1 MVLPKKSLLGVF
13 AGLLALLAV
22 LGIVWVAYFSVPP
35 TTPGADKPGPQ
46 PPPGTEPPPGQPG
59 NGTPPQGR
67 EDTGPQFWFSR
78 DDYAISDPDTD
89 NQVAVFAVDTLS
101 KWDNP
106 ERWSRTLD
114 TMDVYVI
121 QSYLFNRGR
130 PVADAFADMC
140 LDYPQ
145 YTLDGADDRVQQCYN
160 EYLKRVLTVL
170 NTYGVEL
177 AIHAGGSKGYV
188 AENNPSGVPAR
199 TIGLAETVNLIAWIN
214 EIGSELDPP
223 YRVGYVKL
231 QSMLSGNPK
240 TWEGHGLANN
250 IVNTISF
257 MKEVQREFPD
267 IRFVLGDALF
277 QKRTDEIE
285 GPGGETQQTWR
296 DAYRALKTALD
307 EEVNSPGGM
316 ALKFEGIRVEWN
328 RDWVTDPALAD
339 DTGFAELQGPNGAVE
354 VAHGY
359 GWRVGISHNAEKQ
372 SNDESFDSRVF
383 ENRVLTIARRSLE
396 LGIDADNVV
405 FRNGGGYLFPK
416 TTIPEELGPNDSPTQ
431 ASIFLQLVAL
441 YDQ

>member
-1 MVLPKKSLLGVF
+1 METKQTLARIFV
-13 AGLLALLAV
+13 GLLALLAV

-35 TTPGADKPGPQ
+35 ATPEPDKPGTQAPL
-46 PPPGTEPPPGQPG
+46 GTEPPSGQPG

-78 DDYAISDPDTD
+78 DDYAISDPDAD

-106 ERWSRTLD
+106 ERWPRTLD

-140 LDYPQ
+140 LEYPQ
-145 YTLDGADDRVQQCYN
+145 YHLDGADDRVQQCYN
-160 EYLKRVLTVL
+160 EYLRHVLTVL

-177 AIHAGGSKGYV
+177 AIHAGPSKGYV
-188 AENNPSGVPAR
+188 APDNPSGAPAKTTGLTE
-199 TIGLAETVNLIAWIN
+199 TIKLIAWIN

-223 YRVGYVKL
+223 YRVSYVKL

-240 TWEGHGLANN
+240 VEEGHGLANGV
-250 IVNTISF
+250 VNTISF

-277 QKRTDEIE
+277 QKRTDEIK
-285 GPGGETQQTWR
+285 GRGGETEETWR
-296 DAYRALKTALD
+296 DAYLALKTALD
-307 EEVNSPGGM
+307 EEVNSSGDI
-316 ALKFEGIRVEWN
+316 ALKLDGIRIEWN
-328 RDWVTDPALAD
+328 RDWVGDPALAA
-339 DTGFAELQGPNGAVE
+339 DTGFAELQGPNGVVE
-354 VAHGY
+354 VAHDY
-359 GWRVGISHNAEKQ
+359 GWRVGISHKAEPE
-372 SNDESFDSRVF
+372 SVDEFFDSRVF
-383 ENRVLTIARRSLE
+383 ENRVLSIAKRSLE
-396 LGIDADNVV
+396 SGIDVDTV
-405 FRNGGGYLFPK
+405 FLSNGGGYLFPE
-416 TTIPEELGPNDSPTQ
+416 TTMPEELGPNDSPTQ

-441 YDQ
+441 YEQ